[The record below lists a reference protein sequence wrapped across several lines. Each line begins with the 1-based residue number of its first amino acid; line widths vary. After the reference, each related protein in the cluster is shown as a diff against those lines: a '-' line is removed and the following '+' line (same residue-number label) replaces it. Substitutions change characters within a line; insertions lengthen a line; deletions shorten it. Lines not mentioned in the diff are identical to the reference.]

1 MRTLVPGALGALLLP
16 VLLASSAGAAND
28 QDARFVEH
36 TTVYTCDAGPLGEGD
51 VELAVRFPLP
61 KRMVAGT
68 KLSVRTMDFTIVVP
82 EDMTQRL
89 RDLGVE
95 SVSGES
101 DDATYRIGPKTRDIR
116 DLEIPTADVP
126 DEGYM
131 VLTAQGTAQAVRM
144 TRIDTYPVK
153 LPEAFTATLD
163 GEGEIDASANLACV
177 LAEGAVAKITK
188 IQVVP
193 ATA

>member
-1 MRTLVPGALGALLLP
+1 MRTLAPLVALLLP
-16 VLLASSAGAAND
+16 AVVASPAGGAND

-36 TTVYTCDAGPLGEGD
+36 TTVYTCDAGSLGEGD
-51 VELAVRFPLP
+51 VELGVRVALP
-61 KRMVAGT
+61 KEVVAGT
-68 KLSVRTMDFTIVVP
+68 KLAIRTMDLTIVVP
-82 EDMTQRL
+82 EEMTQRL

-101 DDATYRIGPKTRDIR
+101 RDATYRIGPKTRDIR
-116 DLEIPTADVP
+116 DVVIPSTDVP
-126 DEGYM
+126 DEGYL

-153 LPEAFTATLD
+153 LPEAFTATID
-163 GEGEIDASANLACV
+163 GEGAIDASGTLSCS
-177 LAEGAVAKITK
+177 LAEGAVSKITK
-188 IQVVP
+188 IRVVP